1 MATRCSFVKVKL
13 RRIYSSAHRHTHTN
27 IRKAHLYVCMR
38 IFGWGRWAI
47 QMGWYILIHHAVY
60 MGAPVIIWARLSA
73 LCVYAMSASPAAA
86 GCRATSLHSSYAYI
100 ACDAA
105 HSRFMVC
112 FCVILRLWR
121 ILCKGCFNGST
132 SWLLGLAAHH
142 IFNTYTHAYSSIYT
156 THIYVYT
163 LHMYTQRLMSDGHTT
178 YHGL

>member
-1 MATRCSFVKVKL
+1 MGYTYGVV
-13 RRIYSSAHRHTHTN
+13 YTN
-27 IRKAHLYVCMR
+27 TSCRLY
-38 IFGWGRWAI
+38 GRPR
-47 QMGWYILIHHAVY
+47 YY
-60 MGAPVIIWARLSA
+60 
-73 LCVYAMSASPAAA
+73 MSASECAVRLRNVGVIGAAAA

-142 IFNTYTHAYSSIYT
+142 IYKYNTYTHAYSSIYT

-163 LHMYTQRLMSDGHTT
+163 LHMYTHNASCLMGTPHIMV
-178 YHGL
+178 YKGNILI